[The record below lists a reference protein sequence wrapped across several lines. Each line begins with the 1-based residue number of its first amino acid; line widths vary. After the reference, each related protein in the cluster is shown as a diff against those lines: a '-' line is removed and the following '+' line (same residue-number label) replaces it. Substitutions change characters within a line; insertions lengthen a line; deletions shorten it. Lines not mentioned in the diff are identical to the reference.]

1 MTTPKNA
8 LLSGPFLIY
17 GMKWKIP
24 EELLKEEQK
33 EKQITPPEEIK
44 KDVEQ
49 IQVSGKDKK
58 AIFVMIFVAIGFSI
72 RGGSFPGC
80 VSATLLQIAS
90 CFIYGFG
97 MVFLFIGLTK
107 KTFKYNPT
115 KIQII
120 RWAVTLAAIF
130 AFSEMLHEGYL
141 ILTDQFPVKK

>member
-1 MTTPKNA
+1 MLN
-8 LLSGPFLIY
+8 
-17 GMKWKIP
+17 
-24 EELLKEEQK
+24 EEKE
-33 EKQITPPEEIK
+33 EKQITLQKETK
-44 KDVEQ
+44 KDSEKTK
-49 IQVSGKDKK
+49 ISGKDKK
-58 AIFVMIFVAIGFSI
+58 AIIAMIVIAIGFSI

-97 MVFLFIGLTK
+97 MVYLFIGLTK

-141 ILTDQFPVKK
+141 ILTHQLPVKK

>member
-1 MTTPKNA
+1 MN
-8 LLSGPFLIY
+8 
-17 GMKWKIP
+17 
-24 EELLKEEQK
+24 EEKEEIQITLQK
-33 EKQITPPEEIK
+33 ETK
-44 KDVEQ
+44 KDSEKTK
-49 IQVSGKDKK
+49 VSSKDKK
-58 AIFVMIFVAIGFSI
+58 TIIAMIVIAIGFSI

-97 MVFLFIGLTK
+97 MVYLFIGLTK

-141 ILTDQFPVKK
+141 IYTHQLHC